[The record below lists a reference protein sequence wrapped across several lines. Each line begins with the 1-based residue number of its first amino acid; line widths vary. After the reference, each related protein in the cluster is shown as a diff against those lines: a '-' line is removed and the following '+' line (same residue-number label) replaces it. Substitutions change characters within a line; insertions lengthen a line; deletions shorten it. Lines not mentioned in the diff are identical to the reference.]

1 VCSFCSSAPWGGQV
15 GVLIGLVSAGGR
27 LCQQPTNSYDN
38 PPLGH
43 CHFDRVPRPLPPI
56 VRAHGSRCSSPFL
69 PPIGVAPPPPRSRP
83 QLQLTAAIP
92 VIFGVLT
99 CNTPEQA
106 EARATGD
113 KSHAVDWA
121 ATAVEM
127 GVLRSSQIGNSA
139 RAKASVG
146 FS

>member
-1 VCSFCSSAPWGGQV
+1 MIIPSRGLAAVYLRTLSSTARAPDPVVDGAR
-15 GVLIGLVSAGGR
+15 SAASPIR
-27 LCQQPTNSYDN
+27 PTNT
-38 PPLGH
+38 
-43 CHFDRVPRPLPPI
+43 
-56 VRAHGSRCSSPFL
+56 
-69 PPIGVAPPPPRSRP
+69 

-99 CNTPEQA
+99 CNTEAQA
-106 EARATGD
+106 VARATGD

-127 GVLRSSQIGNSA
+127 GTLRSSQIGGGA
-139 RAKASVG
+139 RAKVSVG

>member
-1 VCSFCSSAPWGGQV
+1 MVDGA
-15 GVLIGLVSAGGR
+15 LI
-27 LCQQPTNSYDN
+27 
-38 PPLGH
+38 
-43 CHFDRVPRPLPPI
+43 
-56 VRAHGSRCSSPFL
+56 SRS
-69 PPIGVAPPPPRSRP
+69 PPPSPCHA

-99 CNTPEQA
+99 CNTEEQA
-106 EARATGD
+106 VARATGD

-127 GVLRSSQIGNSA
+127 GTLRSSQIGGGA
-139 RAKASVG
+139 RAKVSVG

>member
-1 VCSFCSSAPWGGQV
+1 
-15 GVLIGLVSAGGR
+15 
-27 LCQQPTNSYDN
+27 
-38 PPLGH
+38 
-43 CHFDRVPRPLPPI
+43 
-56 VRAHGSRCSSPFL
+56 
-69 PPIGVAPPPPRSRP
+69 
-83 QLQLTAAIP
+83 
-92 VIFGVLT
+92 VLT